1 MFGSVILDVAIG
13 LAMVY
18 MFLSAICM
26 TINEAIA
33 SWVELRAK
41 TLEKALISM
50 IDDKS
55 LVDKIYNSPALLG
68 LWQSDTQKKSTV
80 TPLSS
85 ASEHAAG
92 LETGAKQSG
101 GASAML
107 RLPSYLPP
115 KQFAYAVIDM
125 IKTTK
130 DAATKGIDD
139 LEMAIEAL
147 PPGRFKDMLQ
157 SMASMVNGDV
167 EKFQAAIE
175 KWYDDCM
182 DRVSGWYKRKIQIIG
197 FIVALIVAVACN
209 ADTLEIAGRLYRD
222 AALRSS
228 VTATAADYVITLN
241 QLGIGDLPIG
251 WAGDHSF
258 PTKPWDR
265 VSKIV
270 GWLFTA
276 GALTIGAPLWF
287 DVLKGLV
294 NIRLAG
300 RKPGEDKD
308 ARKKGADRVASNRG
322 ALKMQRRDT

>member
-1 MFGSVILDVAIG
+1 MFGSIILDMAIG
-13 LAMVY
+13 LSLVY

-33 SWVELRAK
+33 SLAGLRAK

-55 LVDKIYNSPALLG
+55 LVDKIYNSPALFG
-68 LWQSDTQKKSTV
+68 LWQSDTKKKNTV
-80 TPLSS
+80 TSLPS
-85 ASEHAAG
+85 ATSELAAG
-92 LETGAKQSG
+92 LEKDAKQSAG
-101 GASAML
+101 YSAML

-125 IKTTK
+125 LKTTK
-130 DAATKGIDD
+130 DTIKGIDQ
-139 LEMAIEAL
+139 LEKAIVAEL
-147 PPGRFKDMLQ
+147 PPGPFRDILQ
-157 SMASMVNGDV
+157 SMASRVNGDV

-175 KWYDDCM
+175 NWFDDCM

-197 FIVALIVAVACN
+197 FIVAIIVAIACN
-209 ADTLEIAGRLYRD
+209 ADTLEIASRLYRD

-228 VTATAADYVITLN
+228 VAATAVDHVKTLN

-258 PTKPWDR
+258 PAKHWDR
-265 VSKIV
+265 ASKIV
-270 GWLFTA
+270 GWLLTA
-276 GALTIGAPLWF
+276 GALTVGAPFWF

-300 RKPGEDKD
+300 RKPGEEKV
-308 ARKKGADRVASNRG
+308 ARKKGANRVVSKVG
-322 ALKMQRRDT
+322 A